1 MIQQQQQQSQWVL
14 TSVQFNL
21 VSLLLVV
28 QSMMSLQGCCCLGFL
43 NLSLVLFLKIRLLLL
58 LIGLQ
63 GLRQNKTQYIYRP
76 CPNRRKTLKRNYF
89 DTSWRGSQNILSKI
103 EALYF
108 VWFITQ
114 SGPTNSQPLVENVQF
129 YCMKASC
136 MPIKSAKIILVLHLK
151 GLCVFLSVPLTLRKY

>member
-129 YCMKASC
+129 YAMKASC
-136 MPIKSAKIILVLHLK
+136 MPINHLR
-151 GLCVFLSVPLTLRKY
+151 GFCVFLSVPLTLRKL